1 MRFPAYARKK
11 ICLAVKLSY
20 RLMIAWDFP
29 SVKWKFYLYRESF
42 VSRSRSRR
50 KQVSDAASTS
60 ESGKEN
66 HRPVEPKRE
75 EKMNC
80 RGRSRRNCLLVH
92 LLRFRMEES

>member
-1 MRFPAYARKK
+1 
-11 ICLAVKLSY
+11 
-20 RLMIAWDFP
+20 MIAWDFP

-50 KQVSDAASTS
+50 KQVSDAACTS
-60 ESGKEN
+60 ESGKED
-66 HRPVEPKRE
+66 HRPVEPTRE